1 MAFDA
6 AAAATSALDAAAGGA
21 TAGGALG
28 TLTVGP
34 PGTAAEAFSAE
45 APGGAD
51 SRPVKIARAAGE
63 PCVDPH
69 DRRHVPFDDTAE
81 GAHEAPAAVATEGD
95 SGAAPPA
102 LDAASDVRAISL
114 LSDDDADSDHDSHAG
129 GRRGGSPGGRAA
141 GGGRSSSGKKRGRG
155 GSPSASAAPKV
166 KAVSKAAQRRAEKA
180 AASER
185 AGYEA
190 AYAAAMRTSLSV
202 KLPPVPPGTVRR
214 QLKHPTEDNLAHW
227 SHHCGCS
234 TVADTI
240 LAACGEGLVS
250 FSAWRGG
257 TPHRSLPCNIT
268 HYLSVTR
275 CSVWPRGRREGPGR
289 VRTPSRG
296 ATHHSNSER
305 QL

>member
-6 AAAATSALDAAAGGA
+6 AAAATSALDAAA
-21 TAGGALG
+21 TAGGAPS
-28 TLTVGP
+28 TLVAGP
-34 PGTAAEAFSAE
+34 SGAVPAAFSAE

-51 SRPVKIARAAGE
+51 SRPVKLARAAGE

-69 DRRHVPFDDTAE
+69 DRRHASVDDTAE
-81 GAHEAPAAVATEGD
+81 GAHEAPAAVTIDGG
-95 SGAAPPA
+95 SGAPPA
-102 LDAASDVRAISL
+102 ALEAASDVRAISL

-202 KLPPVPPGTVRR
+202 KLPPVTPGTVRR

-257 TPHRSLPCNIT
+257 ATASIAAPRHRPPPPLRDP
-268 HYLSVTR
+268 L
-275 CSVWPRGRREGPGR
+275 
-289 VRTPSRG
+289 
-296 ATHHSNSER
+296 
-305 QL
+305 